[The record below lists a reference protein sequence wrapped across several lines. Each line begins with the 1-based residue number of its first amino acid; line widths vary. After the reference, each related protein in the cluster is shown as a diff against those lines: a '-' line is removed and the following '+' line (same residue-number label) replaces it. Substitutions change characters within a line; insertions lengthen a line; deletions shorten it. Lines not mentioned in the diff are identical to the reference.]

1 MDHANTPERLCP
13 AAETLSQFP
22 GSPATVRDEHHIDPA
37 SPQCKIAPSRESSL
51 RLIPVG
57 TGEKVTTMNPA
68 IPTPE
73 RVDAAIQKF
82 DHDNELA
89 EQALKELFRQYPGNG
104 DLRHVLL
111 KIAAV
116 NSLCQTCIFAM
127 DAVARHIHAHHEE
140 IDSFL
145 AAGSIEAVDKIAKV
159 TIKGKVYNFFSFA
172 TKYCSWQNPDA
183 YPVYDSHVDHY
194 LWTLQQHNRFASF
207 LHPDL
212 WNYSRFHKIMT
223 DFRKFH
229 GLNSYSFKQIDK
241 FFFVEAAPPAPAIP
255 EEQHHGVGAF
265 DFYPTEEL
273 TS

>member
-140 IDSFL
+140 IDSSL

-159 TIKGKVYNFFSFA
+159 TVKGKVYNFF
-172 TKYCSWQNPDA
+172 TKGSSIGFSACSTIMNWFW
-183 YPVYDSHVDHY
+183 DSRIVAGAMAR
-194 LWTLQQHNRFASF
+194 LRVKNEGTVVVEGT
-207 LHPDL
+207 
-212 WNYSRFHKIMT
+212 SRF
-223 DFRKFH
+223 
-229 GLNSYSFKQIDK
+229 
-241 FFFVEAAPPAPAIP
+241 
-255 EEQHHGVGAF
+255 
-265 DFYPTEEL
+265 
-273 TS
+273 